1 MLSPDNWFLRIIGAD
16 RKDRHIGFT
25 VICSKERCMALAGS
39 EDDIVREADE
49 GMREYDLEED
59 SSSYGLTDDFTDD
72 LAEDMAAPIENSD
85 FLLEKRA
92 ARSQDRRAN
101 SLNDRRKSDRRRAAR
116 YSEEQDKG
124 TKSNGSIDPMNI
136 YLREMGTLTLLNHEE
151 ELKLAKT
158 MEAGKQRVQ
167 NAVLKAPLAIPA
179 LREVVRGLD
188 TNSDRICQIIG
199 GILDNKPGTVKEE
212 SRDFL
217 ARVEQSVTLNKKR
230 EGLLAM
236 FLQLSENTAEAD
248 ALFQEILQTGEEI
261 AGLFAEKYI
270 CVECIKAM
278 ADGLEELSKRFRKVL
293 VELITQHSRQLPVS
307 TNSALPEAIA
317 RQVNRQILE
326 ESGIDQQQLQQA
338 LQEIDAGWD
347 IYKQAKEGLV
357 RANLR
362 LVISVSKKFVNR
374 GLQFSDLIQEG
385 NIGLMKAVEKFDYH
399 RGYKFSTYATWW
411 IRQAITRGIADQ
423 GRTIRLPVH
432 MIETINRLL
441 RVSKDFLLEEHREP
455 TPEEMATQ
463 LGTEVGKVKSALK
476 IAKDAISLDTPVG
489 DDGETFLGD
498 FIEDKEKLGPDEVSM
513 VASLRQCLSQVMSSL
528 SPREAKVLRL
538 RYGIDVDC
546 DHTLEEVG
554 KCFAVTRERIR
565 QIEAQAIMKLK
576 HPSRVEELK
585 VFMTD

>member
-1 MLSPDNWFLRIIGAD
+1 M
-16 RKDRHIGFT
+16 T
-25 VICSKERCMALAGS
+25 LAGS
-39 EDDIVREADE
+39 DDDIVRELGEALVEYGDEKESSPTRISQEYTNAAADFVAPV
-49 GMREYDLEED
+49 
-59 SSSYGLTDDFTDD
+59 DFNDPSF
-72 LAEDMAAPIENSD
+72 E
-85 FLLEKRA
+85 R
-92 ARSQDRRAN
+92 RSGRSDRR
-101 SLNDRRKSDRRRAAR
+101 SSQFSDRRKRDRRRASR
-116 YSEEQDKG
+116 STGEPLRDS
-124 TKSNGSIDPMNI
+124 KSKSSVDPMNI
-136 YLREMGTLTLLNHEE
+136 YLREMGSLTLLSHEE
-151 ELKLAKT
+151 ELKLAKA
-158 MEAGKQRVQ
+158 MEEGKKRVQ
-167 NAVLKAPLAIPA
+167 NAVLTTPLALPA
-179 LREVVRGLD
+179 LREVVKGLD
-188 TNSDRICQIIG
+188 KNNDKICQIISG
-199 GILDNKPGTVKEE
+199 LTDNTPAIVEKE
-212 SRDFL
+212 SREFL
-217 ARVEQSVTLNKKR
+217 ECLQKAEELDKKR
-230 EGLLAM
+230 QELLKAY
-236 FLQLSENTAEAD
+236 FTFDPDSSD
-248 ALFQEILQTGEEI
+248 CKQTGEKVEQIGI
-261 AGLFAEKYI
+261 AIADCFDEKII
-270 CVECIKAM
+270 CADCIKAI
-278 ADGLEELSKRFRKVL
+278 AAGLEELSKRFRKVF
-293 VELITQHSRQLPVS
+293 VEVMGEHVGKQDGGEKDV
-307 TNSALPEAIA
+307 APEAIEQ
-317 RQVNRQILE
+317 QVNRQILA
-326 ESGIDQQQLQQA
+326 ESGVDEKQLRRI
-338 LQEIDAGWD
+338 LHEVDTGWE

-455 TPEEMATQ
+455 SPEEMAEH
-463 LGTEVGKVKSALK
+463 LGTDVKKVKSALK

-498 FIEDKEKLGPDEVSM
+498 FIEDKDKLGPDEVSM
-513 VASLRQCLSQVMSSL
+513 VGSLRECLNQVMSSL
-528 SPREAKVLRL
+528 SPREAKVLRM

>member
-1 MLSPDNWFLRIIGAD
+1 
-16 RKDRHIGFT
+16 
-25 VICSKERCMALAGS
+25 MALVEH
-39 EDDIVREADE
+39 EDDGVRAAEEVVREFDLRDEVLPFGFSEEFCDGLVEDDAVSIEAD
-49 GMREYDLEED
+49 DLGDERRNAPAQERR
-59 SSSYGLTDDFTDD
+59 SSS
-72 LAEDMAAPIENSD
+72 I
-85 FLLEKRA
+85 
-92 ARSQDRRAN
+92 
-101 SLNDRRKSDRRRAAR
+101 NDRRKRDRRKTPR
-116 YSEEQDKG
+116 STEDQDKLS
-124 TKSNGSIDPMNI
+124 KSGGSIDPMNM
-136 YLREMGTLTLLNHEE
+136 YLREMGALTLLTHEE
-151 ELKLAKT
+151 ELVLARA
-158 MEAGKQRVQ
+158 MEAGKQQVQ
-167 NAVLKAPLAIPA
+167 DTVLKVPLAIPA
-179 LREVVRGLD
+179 LRELVRGLD
-188 TNSDRICQIIG
+188 DNNEKICQILG
-199 GILDNKPGTVKEE
+199 GIVDNKPSTVRSE

-217 ARVEQSVTLNKKR
+217 GRVEQAISLNQKR
-230 EGLLAM
+230 EGLLAAY
-236 FLQLSENTAEAD
+236 LQLPEED
-248 ALFQEILQTGEEI
+248 AQALMLHKDILQVGDEI
-261 AGLFAEKYI
+261 ALLFAEKFI

-278 ADGLEELSKRFRKVL
+278 ADGLHELSKRFRKVL
-293 VELITQHSRQLPVS
+293 VEVMHQQG
-307 TNSALPEAIA
+307 EAMA
-317 RQVNRQILE
+317 RVPADVQETLLRQVDRRMLA
-326 ESGIDQQQLQQA
+326 ESGVTQQQLQHG
-338 LQEIDAGWD
+338 LQQIDQGWET
-347 IYKQAKEGLV
+347 YKRAKEGLV

-441 RVSKDFLLEEHREP
+441 RVSRDFLLEEHREP
-455 TPEEMATQ
+455 TPEEMAEH
-463 LGTEVGKVKSALK
+463 LGTEVAKVKSALK

-498 FIEDKEKLGPDEVSM
+498 FIEDKEKLGPDQISM
-513 VASLRQCLSQVMSSL
+513 VASLRKCLSQVMSSL

-585 VFMTD
+585 VFMTDR

>member
-1 MLSPDNWFLRIIGAD
+1 MVSAGNEEDRI
-16 RKDRHIGFT
+16 
-25 VICSKERCMALAGS
+25 
-39 EDDIVREADE
+39 READE
-49 GMREYDLEED
+49 VMREYDLEDD
-59 SSSYGLTDDFTDD
+59 SSSFGLTDDFPED
-72 LAEDMAAPIENSD
+72 LADEMAVPVELSE
-85 FLLEKRA
+85 FSQEKQNDQL
-92 ARSQDRRAN
+92 QDRRSSAQ
-101 SLNDRRKSDRRRAAR
+101 SDRRKRDRRRAAR
-116 YSEEQDKG
+116 YSEEQDKVS
-124 TKSNGSIDPMNI
+124 KSKGSIDPMNI

-151 ELKLAKT
+151 ELKLAKM

-179 LREVVRGLD
+179 LCEVVRGLEG
-188 TNSDRICQIIG
+188 NNEKICQILG
-199 GILDNKPGTVKEE
+199 GILDNKPGTVKRE

-217 ARVEQSVTLNKKR
+217 ALVEQAVSLNTLR
-230 EGLLAM
+230 EQLLAHY
-236 FLQLSENTAEAD
+236 LVLPENGPEAGE
-248 ALFQEILQTGEEI
+248 LFEKILQKGEEI
-261 AGLFAEKYI
+261 AALFADKFI

-278 ADGLEELSKRFRKVL
+278 ADGLEELSKRSRKVL
-293 VELITQHSRQLPVS
+293 VELMHQHSSNLPVV
-307 TNSALPEAIA
+307 TQATLPEALM
-317 RQVNRQILE
+317 RQVSRQILE
-326 ESGIDQQQLQQA
+326 ESGIDQLQLQQA

-347 IYKQAKEGLV
+347 VYKQAKEGLV

-455 TPEEMATQ
+455 TPEEMAKQ

-498 FIEDKEKLGPDEVSM
+498 FIEDKEKLGPDQVSM
-513 VASLRQCLSQVMSSL
+513 VASLRKCLSQVMSSL

>member
-1 MLSPDNWFLRIIGAD
+1 M
-16 RKDRHIGFT
+16 T
-25 VICSKERCMALAGS
+25 VAGR
-39 EDDIVREADE
+39 EDDLVREVDE
-49 GMREYDLEED
+49 VMRDYDLEED
-59 SSSYGLTDDFTDD
+59 SSSFSLADEFADDVADDFVAPVD
-72 LAEDMAAPIENSD
+72 LADKA
-85 FLLEKRA
+85 
-92 ARSQDRRAN
+92 SQERRTGASTDRR
-101 SLNDRRKSDRRRAAR
+101 STVLSDRRKRDRRRASR
-116 YSEEQDKG
+116 YTEETDKVS
-124 TKSNGSIDPMNI
+124 KSKASIDPMNI
-136 YLREMGTLTLLNHEE
+136 YLREMGTLTLLSHEE
-151 ELKLAKT
+151 ELKLAKM
-158 MEAGKQRVQ
+158 MEEGKQRVQ
-167 NAVLKAPLAIPA
+167 NSVLTAPLAIPA
-179 LREVVRGLD
+179 LLEVVKGLD
-188 TNSDRICQIIG
+188 SNTEKIGQILS
-199 GILDNKPGTVKEE
+199 GITDNAPGTFKRE

-217 ARVEQSVTLNKKR
+217 ARVDQAVMLNRKR
-230 EGLLAM
+230 SELLAEY
-236 FLQLSENTAEAD
+236 LKLKSNTSQARRLA
-248 ALFQEILQTGEEI
+248 EEI
-261 AGLFAEKYI
+261 DKIGEGVAGLFAEKLI
-270 CVECIKAM
+270 CVECVKAM
-278 ADGLEELSKRFRKVL
+278 ADGLEELSKRFRKVF
-293 VELITQHSRQLPVS
+293 VEIINQHAGQGSELAA
-307 TNSALPEAIA
+307 TLLPEELE
-317 RQVNRQILE
+317 RQVNRQMLE
-326 ESGIDQQQLQQA
+326 ESGIDQRHLQRI
-338 LQEIDAGWD
+338 LLEIDTGWEL
-347 IYKQAKEGLV
+347 YKQAKEGLV

-441 RVSKDFLLEEHREP
+441 RASKDFMLEEHREP
-455 TPEEMATQ
+455 TPEEMAKH
-463 LGTEVGKVKSALK
+463 LGTEVSKVKSALK

-498 FIEDKEKLGPDEVSM
+498 FIEDKDKLGPDQISM
-513 VASLRQCLSQVMSSL
+513 VASLRECLNQVMSSL
-528 SPREAKVLRL
+528 SPREAKVLRM

>member
-1 MLSPDNWFLRIIGAD
+1 
-16 RKDRHIGFT
+16 
-25 VICSKERCMALAGS
+25 MALAGN
-39 EDDIVREADE
+39 EDDITREADE
-49 GMREYDLEED
+49 VMREYDMQDD
-59 SSSYGLTDDFTDD
+59 SSSYSLTDDFAED
-72 LAEDMAAPIENSD
+72 LADEMVVLPEHPDSLD
-85 FLLEKRA
+85 EKEIT
-92 ARSQDRRAN
+92 QVDDRRSSAL
-101 SLNDRRKSDRRRAAR
+101 SDRRKKDRRRAAR
-116 YSEEQDKG
+116 YSEDQDKVS
-124 TKSNGSIDPMNI
+124 KAKGSIDPMNI

-151 ELKLAKT
+151 ELKLAKM

-179 LREVVRGLD
+179 LLEVVRGLD
-188 TNSDRICQIIG
+188 INSDKICQIIG
-199 GILDNKPGTVKEE
+199 GILDSEPSTVRKE

-217 ARVEQSVTLNKKR
+217 DRVEQAVNLNKKR
-230 EGLLAM
+230 EGLLSVY
-236 FLQLSENTAEAD
+236 LELPEHSAEASTI
-248 ALFQEILQTGEEI
+248 FQAILQIGEEI
-261 AGLFAEKYI
+261 AGLFVKKFI
-270 CVECIKAM
+270 CVECVKAM
-278 ADGLEELSKRFRKVL
+278 ADGLEELSKRFRKIL
-293 VELITQHSRQLPVS
+293 VEVITQHNRQFSATTLTVS
-307 TNSALPEAIA
+307 PELLEK
-317 RQVNRQILE
+317 QVNRQILE
-326 ESGIDQQQLQQA
+326 ESGIDQPQLQQI
-338 LQEIDAGWD
+338 LQEIDIGWD
-347 IYKQAKEGLV
+347 TYKQAKEGLV

-455 TPEEMATQ
+455 TPEEMAKE
-463 LGTEVGKVKSALK
+463 LGTDVGKVKSALK

-498 FIEDKEKLGPDEVSM
+498 FIEDKGKLGPDEVSM
-513 VASLRQCLSQVMSSL
+513 VASLRECLSQVMSSL